1 MLAPS
6 VRHRAT
12 RGFTLIELLV
22 VIAIIAILIALL
34 LPAVQQAREAARR
47 SQCRN
52 NLKQFGLALHNYHDV
67 YNQLPRITYGV
78 QNCSSGNTTTN
89 SSPSGTEWSGHSVHW
104 NLLPYID
111 QAALYNQLD
120 QNSGWQWDCQN
131 PGFTNR
137 NATLSKT
144 RLSAFACPSDLPY
157 TGTGG
162 SNNYACSTGPNMGW
176 VGDNAVG
183 MFHLRVSRSFADVL
197 DGLSNTISTSEILH
211 GPASGPYIFGQSFY
225 RSGSNGGMNGTKPTQ
240 AQVQAYAGNPGGTCA
255 SATAFNNDAGAN
267 WASPMGYQTL
277 FNTIVPPNSEY
288 HACNACPASGGC
300 GGGDSSGNY
309 PARSRHTG
317 GAHTLFGDGAVR
329 FISANTDFNVYQ
341 SLGTTAG
348 GETVTVDF

>member
-1 MLAPS
+1 MLATS
-6 VRHRAT
+6 VHSRSK

-67 YNQLPRITYGV
+67 YNQLPRIVYGV
-78 QNCSSGNTTTN
+78 QNCSSGDATTN
-89 SSPSGTEWSGHSVHW
+89 ASPNGTEWSGHSVHW
-104 NLLPYID
+104 NLLPYLD

-120 QNSGWQWDCQN
+120 QNSGWQWDCKN
-131 PGFTNR
+131 PGATNR
-137 NATLSKT
+137 NATLSRT
-144 RLSAFACPSDLPY
+144 RLAAFTCPSDLPY
-157 TGTGG
+157 VGTGG
-162 SNNYACSTGPNMGW
+162 TNNYACSTGPNMGW
-176 VGDNAVG
+176 TIDAPTAVG
-183 MFHLRVSRSFADVL
+183 LYHLRISRSFADVL

-211 GPASGPYIFGQSFY
+211 GPASGPYVFGQSFY
-225 RSGSNGGMNGTKPTQ
+225 RNAATTSMVKPTQ
-240 AQVQAYAGNPGGTCA
+240 AQMQAYAGYPGGSCESSTTV
-255 SATAFNNDAGAN
+255 SNDAGAN

-277 FNTIVPPNSEY
+277 FNTLVPPNSNY
-288 HACNACPASGGC
+288 HAANNCTGC
-300 GGGDSSGNY
+300 GGGDGLGNY

-329 FISANTDFNVYQ
+329 FVSANIDFNIYQ
-341 SLGTTAG
+341 GLGTIAG